1 MAFRFAV
8 RSLSRGVVARRFATS
23 SAVNRRNFA
32 SLAEVKIDDSPDVKY
47 NQVFINNNFVD
58 SVSGKTF
65 PTVNPATGEKICDVA
80 EGDKADV
87 DIAVKAAKEAFKLGS
102 PWRTMD
108 ASERGRLLNKLADL
122 IERDWAYLASLETLD
137 NGKPFSDS
145 FSIDVK
151 LAIKCYRYYAGWA
164 DKVHG
169 KTIPIDGNFLC
180 YTRHEPV
187 GIVGQVIPW
196 NFPLVMQ
203 AWKLGPALATGNVV
217 VMKPA
222 EQTPL
227 TALYV
232 ASLIAE
238 AGFPP
243 GVVNLIPGYGPT
255 AGMAIAEHME
265 VDKIAF
271 TGSTEVGHL
280 IQQAS
285 GRSNLKNTTLELGG
299 KSPNIVFAD
308 SNLDHAV
315 SQSHFALFFNQGQ
328 CCCAGSRCFVEEPIY
343 DEFVKRT
350 VERAKSR
357 VVGDPF
363 DLKTEQGPQVDG
375 QQLAKI
381 MDLIESGNK
390 EGANLLY
397 GGARYGDKGF
407 FVQPTVFSEV
417 QDNMRIAKEEIFGPV
432 MQILKFKDLDDLIDR
447 ANNTIYGLAASV
459 FTNDI
464 DKINTVASAVRA
476 GVVWVNCYDVLE
488 NQAPFG
494 GFKESGIGRELGEY
508 GLQQYS
514 EVKTVTIKLP
524 QKNS

>member
-1 MAFRFAV
+1 MAFRFAS
-8 RSLSRGVVARRFATS
+8 RSLSRGILLRFSPA
-23 SAVNRRNFA
+23 SAVKKGNLA
-32 SLAEVKIDDSPDVKY
+32 TLAEVKIDDSPEIKY

-65 PTVNPATGEKICDVA
+65 PTVDPATGEKICDVA

-87 DIAVKAAKEAFKLGS
+87 DIAVKAAKEAFKFGS
-102 PWRTMD
+102 PWRTID
-108 ASERGRLLNKLADL
+108 ASERGRLLYKLADL
-122 IERDWAYLASLETLD
+122 MERDKAYLASLETLD

-145 FSIDVK
+145 FEVDAT
-151 LAIKCYRYYAGWA
+151 LAIKCYRYFAGWA
-164 DKVHG
+164 DKIHG
-169 KTIPIDGNFLC
+169 KTIPVDGSYLC

-243 GVVNLIPGYGPT
+243 GVVNLVPGYGPT

-308 SNLDHAV
+308 SDLDHAV
-315 SQSHFALFFNQGQ
+315 SKSHFALFFNQGQ

-343 DEFVKRT
+343 DEFLERT
-350 VERAKSR
+350 VEIAKNR
-357 VVGDPF
+357 VVGNPF

-375 QQLAKI
+375 TQLAKI
-381 MDLIESGNK
+381 LDLIESGNK

-397 GGARYGDKGF
+397 GGAKHGDKGF
-407 FVQPTVFSEV
+407 FVQPTVFSDV
-417 QDNMRIAKEEIFGPV
+417 QDDMRIAKEEIFGPV
-432 MQILKFKDLDDLIDR
+432 MQIMKFKDMDDLIER

-459 FTNDI
+459 FSSNI
-464 DKINTVASAVRA
+464 DKINMVASAVRA
-476 GVVWVNCYDVLE
+476 GVVWVNCYDVLDA
-488 NQAPFG
+488 QAPFG

-508 GLQQYS
+508 GIQQYS
-514 EVKTVTIKLP
+514 EVKTITIKLP

>member
-1 MAFRFAV
+1 MEWPDVTVMAFRFAS
-8 RSLSRGVVARRFATS
+8 RCLSRGILTRFSPA
-23 SAVNRRNFA
+23 SAVKKGNLA
-32 SLAEVKIDDSPDVKY
+32 TLAEVKIDDSPEIKY
-47 NQVFINNNFVD
+47 NQ
-58 SVSGKTF
+58 
-65 PTVNPATGEKICDVA
+65 
-80 EGDKADV
+80 ADV
-87 DIAVKAAKEAFKLGS
+87 DIAVKAAKEAFKFGS
-102 PWRTMD
+102 PWRTID
-108 ASERGRLLNKLADL
+108 ASERGRLLYKLADL
-122 IERDWAYLASLETLD
+122 MERDKAYLASLETLD

-145 FSIDVK
+145 FEVDAT
-151 LAIKCYRYYAGWA
+151 LAIKCYRYFAGWA
-164 DKVHG
+164 DKIHG
-169 KTIPIDGNFLC
+169 KTIPVDGSYLC

-243 GVVNLIPGYGPT
+243 GVVNLVPGYGPT

-308 SNLDHAV
+308 SDLDHAV
-315 SQSHFALFFNQGQ
+315 
-328 CCCAGSRCFVEEPIY
+328 
-343 DEFVKRT
+343 
-350 VERAKSR
+350 
-357 VVGDPF
+357 
-363 DLKTEQGPQVDG
+363 DG
-375 QQLAKI
+375 TQLAKI
-381 MDLIESGNK
+381 LDLIESGNK

-397 GGARYGDKGF
+397 GGARHGDKGF
-407 FVQPTVFSEV
+407 FVQPTVFSDV
-417 QDNMRIAKEEIFGPV
+417 QDDMRIAKEEIFGPV
-432 MQILKFKDLDDLIDR
+432 MQIMKFKDMDDLIER

-459 FTNDI
+459 FSSNI
-464 DKINTVASAVRA
+464 DKINMVASAVRA
-476 GVVWVNCYDVLE
+476 GVVWVNCYDVLDA
-488 NQAPFG
+488 QAPFG

-508 GLQQYS
+508 GIQQYS
-514 EVKTVTIKLP
+514 EVKTVGDKQLKAV
-524 QKNS
+524 KNQPASYSRSWTGTRRNRTKRYWLKWFFSGFFWGSVETEFNFIFCVNLILSPPLLSLFLF

>member
-1 MAFRFAV
+1 MAFRLPL
-8 RSLSRGVVARRFATS
+8 RSLSRQILTRRFPPITAVKTSTFAT
-23 SAVNRRNFA
+23 
-32 SLAEVKIDDSPDVKY
+32 LAEVKIDDSPEVKY

-65 PTVNPATGEKICDVA
+65 PTINPATGEKICDVA

-87 DIAVKAAKEAFKLGS
+87 DVAVKAAKEAFKLGS
-102 PWRTMD
+102 PWRTMN
-108 ASERGRLLNKLADL
+108 ASDRGRLLNRLADL
-122 IERDWAYLASLETLD
+122 IERDHAYLASLETLD

-145 FSIDVK
+145 FNIDVQMSV
-151 LAIKCYRYYAGWA
+151 KCYRYYAGWA
-164 DKVHG
+164 DKIHG
-169 KTIPIDGNFLC
+169 KTIPIDGDYLC
-180 YTRHEPV
+180 YTRLEPMGV
-187 GIVGQVIPW
+187 VGQIIPW
-196 NFPLVMQ
+196 NFPLLMQ

-217 VMKPA
+217 VLKPA

-232 ASLIAE
+232 ASLVAE

-243 GVVNLIPGYGPT
+243 GVVNVIPGYGPT

-265 VDKIAF
+265 VDKVAF

-308 SNLDHAV
+308 SNLDDAV

-343 DEFVKRT
+343 DEFVKRS
-350 VERAKSR
+350 VEKAKSR
-357 VVGDPF
+357 VVGNPY
-363 DLKTEQGPQVDG
+363 DLKTEQGPQVDKE
-375 QQLAKI
+375 QFNKI
-381 MDLIESGNK
+381 MSLIDSGNK
-390 EGANLLY
+390 EGANLLV
-397 GGARYGDKGF
+397 GGAQVGDKGY
-407 FVQPTVFSEV
+407 FVQPTVFSDV
-417 QDNMRIAKEEIFGPV
+417 QDDMRIAKEEIFGPV
-432 MQILKFKDLDDLIDR
+432 MQIMKFKDMDDLIER

-459 FTNDI
+459 FTKDI
-464 DKINTVASAVRA
+464 DKMNTIASAVRA
-476 GVVWVNCYDVLE
+476 GVVWVNCYDVLDV
-488 NQAPFG
+488 QAPFG
-494 GFKESGIGRELGEY
+494 GFKESGIGRELSEY

-514 EVKTVTIKLP
+514 EVKTITIKLP

>member
-1 MAFRFAV
+1 MAFRFAS
-8 RSLSRGVVARRFATS
+8 RCLSRGILTRFSPA
-23 SAVNRRNFA
+23 SAVKKGNLA
-32 SLAEVKIDDSPDVKY
+32 TLAEVKIDDSPEIKY

-80 EGDKADV
+80 EGDKVDV
-87 DIAVKAAKEAFKLGS
+87 DIAVKAAKEAFKFGS
-102 PWRTMD
+102 PWRTID
-108 ASERGRLLNKLADL
+108 ASERGRLLYKLADMM
-122 IERDWAYLASLETLD
+122 ERDKAYLASLETLD

-145 FSIDVK
+145 FEIDAT
-151 LAIKCYRYYAGWA
+151 LAIKCYRYFAGWA
-164 DKVHG
+164 DKIHG
-169 KTIPIDGNFLC
+169 KTIPVDGSYLC

-243 GVVNLIPGYGPT
+243 GVVNLVPGYGPT

-308 SNLDHAV
+308 SDLDHAV
-315 SQSHFALFFNQGQ
+315 SNSHFALFFNQGQ

-343 DEFVKRT
+343 DEFLART
-350 VERAKSR
+350 VEIAKNR
-357 VVGDPF
+357 VVGNPF
-363 DLKTEQGPQVDG
+363 DLKTDQGPQVDG
-375 QQLAKI
+375 TQLAKI
-381 MDLIESGNK
+381 LDLIESGNK

-397 GGARYGDKGF
+397 GGAKHGDKGF
-407 FVQPTVFSEV
+407 FVQPTVFSDV
-417 QDNMRIAKEEIFGPV
+417 QDDMRIAKEEIFGPV
-432 MQILKFKDLDDLIDR
+432 MQIMKFKDMDDLIER

-459 FTNDI
+459 FSSNI
-464 DKINTVASAVRA
+464 DKINMVASAVRA
-476 GVVWVNCYDVLE
+476 GVVWVNCYDVLDA
-488 NQAPFG
+488 QAPFG

-508 GLQQYS
+508 GIQQYS

>member
-1 MAFRFAV
+1 MAFRFAS
-8 RSLSRGVVARRFATS
+8 RCLSRGILTRFSPA
-23 SAVNRRNFA
+23 SAVKKGNLA
-32 SLAEVKIDDSPDVKY
+32 TLAEVKIDDSPEIKY

-80 EGDKADV
+80 EGDKVDV
-87 DIAVKAAKEAFKLGS
+87 DIAVKAAKEAFKFGS
-102 PWRTMD
+102 PWRTID
-108 ASERGRLLNKLADL
+108 ASERGRLLYKLADL
-122 IERDWAYLASLETLD
+122 MERDKAYLASLETLD

-145 FSIDVK
+145 FEIDAT
-151 LAIKCYRYYAGWA
+151 LAIKCYRYFAGWA
-164 DKVHG
+164 DKIHG
-169 KTIPIDGNFLC
+169 KTIPVDGSYLC

-243 GVVNLIPGYGPT
+243 GVVNLVPGYGPT

-308 SNLDHAV
+308 SDLDHAV
-315 SQSHFALFFNQGQ
+315 SNSHFALFFNQGQ

-343 DEFVKRT
+343 DEFVART
-350 VERAKSR
+350 VEIAKNR
-357 VVGDPF
+357 VVGNPF
-363 DLKTEQGPQVDG
+363 DLKTDQGPQVDG
-375 QQLAKI
+375 TQLAKI
-381 MDLIESGNK
+381 LDLIESGNK

-397 GGARYGDKGF
+397 GGAKHGDKGF
-407 FVQPTVFSEV
+407 FVQPTVFSDV
-417 QDNMRIAKEEIFGPV
+417 QDDMRIAKEEIFGPV
-432 MQILKFKDLDDLIDR
+432 MQIMKFKDMDDLIER

-459 FTNDI
+459 FSSNI
-464 DKINTVASAVRA
+464 DKINMVASAVRA
-476 GVVWVNCYDVLE
+476 GVVWVNCYDVLDA
-488 NQAPFG
+488 QAPFG

-508 GLQQYS
+508 GIQQYS